1 MVPNLVKNWRRLPV
15 GNFVAFQSEIIRNL
29 YNVGVYGTREMTS
42 SNPWIRQMGARRI
55 MGLTGTMYGFGKGL
69 AFMTDALTNID
80 EDFIIRYQR
89 FFSPWYDKN
98 STLYPISKM
107 ERDKDGWPS
116 WWTLNFSRE
125 QPFEAAQDAIA
136 TFVNGMFDPIDKDD
150 RWYAERFFKSFFY
163 DYDEKKKGG
172 FTQLLEPFMTETI
185 LGEALL
191 DIWPKD
197 WGIPGARGGVDRR
210 GKIIY
215 DVTNDEWPTVAAKAS
230 GHLVQSITPTTF
242 VNMGKIMSAYEQ
254 EVDRA
259 SNRYNT
265 TNEVLKLFL
274 GLGAKKENPR
284 NSVTYV
290 ISEFSTRVKAINGTF
305 KRNALNPQLLM
316 ENPLNFI
323 EEFEKLQKNLYKEK
337 SRVADFLAI
346 LKEMNIP
353 YVQIRR
359 EFKDRQNFGTKTMN
373 FLNRNA
379 FDPANL
385 PPREMTAILPRL
397 VNKLNLAYSKEIA
410 DGTREAFILND
421 IYPIQQLNMIR
432 QKWMN
437 VPLGLSN
444 EELDE
449 YFMGGK
455 KLPEDKTSMILPP
468 EVSEPKQVA
477 EVKPQVPLNA
487 ANVSSEVIASKPD
500 QNVVGST
507 GLTATETCLS
517 F

>member
-1 MVPNLVKNWRRLPV
+1 MVL
-15 GNFVAFQSEIIRNL
+15 
-29 YNVGVYGTREMTS
+29 
-42 SNPWIRQMGARRI
+42 
-55 MGLTGTMYGFGKGL
+55 
-69 AFMTDALTNID
+69 
-80 EDFIIRYQR
+80 
-89 FFSPWYDKN
+89 
-98 STLYPISKM
+98 
-107 ERDKDGWPS
+107 
-116 WWTLNFSRE
+116 
-125 QPFEAAQDAIA
+125 
-136 TFVNGMFDPIDKDD
+136 
-150 RWYAERFFKSFFY
+150 
-163 DYDEKKKGG
+163 
-172 FTQLLEPFMTETI
+172 
-185 LGEALL
+185 
-191 DIWPKD
+191 
-197 WGIPGARGGVDRR
+197 
-210 GKIIY
+210 
-215 DVTNDEWPTVAAKAS
+215 AKAS

-259 SNRYNT
+259 ANRYNT

-284 NSVTYV
+284 NSITYI
-290 ISEFSTRVKAINGTF
+290 ISDFSKRIKTSNGTF

-323 EEFEKLQKNLYKEK
+323 EEFEKLQKNMYREK

-346 LKEMNIP
+346 LEEMNIP
-353 YVQIRR
+353 YGQIRR
-359 EFKDRQNFGTKTMN
+359 EFKDRQNFGNKTMG
-373 FLNRNA
+373 FLKRNA
-379 FDPANL
+379 FDAANL

-410 DGTREAFILND
+410 DGTREAFTLND
-421 IYPIQQLNMIR
+421 IYPIQQLNLIR

-449 YFMGGK
+449 YFLGGK
-455 KLPEDKTSMILPP
+455 KLPEDKTSMILPAP

-487 ANVSSEVIASKPD
+487 ANVSAEVIASKPD

-507 GLTATETCLS
+507 GLTATETAYLS
-517 F
+517 NEEKAMRLKQKGLA